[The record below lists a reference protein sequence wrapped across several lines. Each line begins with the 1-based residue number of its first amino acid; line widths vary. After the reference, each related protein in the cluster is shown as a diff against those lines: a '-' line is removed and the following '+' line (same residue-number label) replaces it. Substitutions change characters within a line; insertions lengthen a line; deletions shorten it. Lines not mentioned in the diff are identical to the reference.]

1 MREPMFLAGADFDR
15 AAVLRENEAWLA
27 ERLGDPRTRII
38 PVWRSR
44 NLVHSGEPMRAA
56 ILTDSVAV
64 DLLTFADHAVLLTV
78 EDGVA
83 TFAIDVSGHDVPV
96 LAPLLNGA
104 EFADLREF
112 GPLIEA
118 REGAL
123 LALARGMVHW
133 HGTSRFCSYCGSP
146 TISTRGGFQRKCT
159 SPACGRSH
167 FPRTDPA
174 VIMLITRPGPGGG
187 LCLLGRQAVW
197 PQGRFSTLAGFVEPG
212 ESLEAAVAR
221 EVQEETGIA
230 ITDVRYRRSQPWPF
244 PASLMLGFRARAT
257 SEDIMLNDK
266 ELEEA
271 RWFTREQ
278 VADFEGHGFQLPRL
292 GSISRWLI
300 AEWLAEGA

>member
-1 MREPMFLAGADFDR
+1 MVEPMFLAGSDFDR
-15 AAVLRENEAWLA
+15 AAVLRENEPWLA
-27 ERLGDPRTRII
+27 ERLGDPRTRFV

-44 NLVHSGEPMRAA
+44 NLVHAADPMRAA
-56 ILTDSVAV
+56 ILSDRLAR
-64 DLLTFADHAVLLTV
+64 DLLTFADHTVLLTV
-78 EDGVA
+78 EGGVA
-83 TFAIDVSGHDVPV
+83 TFAVDVSGHEAPV

-123 LALARGMVHW
+123 LAFARGMVHW
-133 HGTSRFCSYCGSP
+133 HGTARFCSYCGSS

-159 SPACGRSH
+159 NVTCNRSH

-174 VIMLITRPGPGGG
+174 VIMLVTRPGPGGG

-197 PQGRFSTLAGFVEPG
+197 PEGRFSTLAGFVEPG

-221 EVQEETGIA
+221 EVQEETGVVV
-230 ITDVRYRRSQPWPF
+230 TDVHYRRSQPWPF

-271 RWFTREQ
+271 RWFSRAQ
-278 VADFEGHGFQLPRL
+278 MADFEGHGFQMPRL

-300 AEWLAEGA
+300 ADWLAETA

>member
-1 MREPMFLAGADFDR
+1 MFIVGADFDR

-44 NLVHSGEPMRAA
+44 NLVHNGEPMRAA
-56 ILTDSVAV
+56 ILTDSIAGN
-64 DLLTFADHAVLLTV
+64 LLNLADHAVLLTV
-78 EDGVA
+78 ENGIA
-83 TFAIDVSGHDVPV
+83 TFAVDVSGHDVPV
-96 LAPLLNGA
+96 LAPMLNGA

-133 HGTSRFCSYCGSP
+133 HGTARYCSYCGSP

-159 SPACGRSH
+159 SPSCGRSH

-174 VIMLITRPGPGGG
+174 VIMLVTRPGPGGG

-197 PQGRFSTLAGFVEPG
+197 PEGRFSTLAGFVEPG

-221 EVQEETGIA
+221 EVQEETGVT

-257 SEDIMLNDK
+257 SEDIMLNDN

-300 AEWLAEGA
+300 SEWLAEAG

>member
-1 MREPMFLAGADFDR
+1 MREPMFIVGADFDR

-44 NLVHSGEPMRAA
+44 NLVHNGEPMRAA
-56 ILTDSVAV
+56 ILTDSIAGN
-64 DLLTFADHAVLLTV
+64 LLNLADHAVLLTV
-78 EDGVA
+78 ENGIA
-83 TFAIDVSGHDVPV
+83 TFAVDVSGHDVPV
-96 LAPLLNGA
+96 LAPMLNGA

-133 HGTSRFCSYCGSP
+133 HGTARYCSYCGSP

-159 SPACGRSH
+159 SPSCGRSH

-174 VIMLITRPGPGGG
+174 VIMLVTRPGPGGG

-197 PQGRFSTLAGFVEPG
+197 PEGRFSTLAGFVEPG

-221 EVQEETGIA
+221 EVQEETGVT

-257 SEDIMLNDK
+257 SEDIMLNDN

-300 AEWLAEGA
+300 SEWLAEAG